1 MSYIEIELFD
11 PKFRSEYPRAK
22 ILVGNQRGYFV
33 HNQIPLYF
41 EIQQNN
47 RGSGTPFPSSLP
59 MREIFQASIF
69 LSHKHFPTFV
79 FPLHS
84 PAYIHIT
91 TESDFTPE
99 QLITKAKRII
109 DGDEKIPILYDPW
122 ETYDSAEAMRIIEQT
137 RGEREYIDLFHSSQI
152 PFPDLINLL
161 SKSFEFSEIEPNHA
175 SIASFYDVIAACPRH
190 IHISLYYLINAAR
203 LMRNFFVE
211 DAAINLNLASEAII
225 TDYMEIADIQ
235 NKKAAIA
242 RLLSEDLQLAEDK
255 VEWYVELYEARN
267 EFLAHIDNDM
277 FTPSQNISDPDKY
290 CYDHYEDIVDLII
303 GYIGLRKDLVNQK
316 RQI

>member
-1 MSYIEIELFD
+1 MSYIKIELFD

-22 ILVGNQRGYFV
+22 ILVGNQMGYFV

-41 EIQQNN
+41 EIQQNKQ
-47 RGSGTPFPSSLP
+47 GSETPFSSSLR
-59 MREIFQASIF
+59 MREIFQASIL

-79 FPLHS
+79 FPHHS
-84 PAYIHIT
+84 STYIHIT
-91 TESDFTPE
+91 IKSDFTPE
-99 QLITKAKRII
+99 QLITKAKKII

-122 ETYDSAEAMRIIEQT
+122 KTYDFAEAKRIIEQT
-137 RGEREYIDLFHSSQI
+137 RGKREYIDLFHSSQM

-161 SKSFEFSEIEPNHA
+161 SKSFDFSEIEPDHA
-175 SIASFYDVIAACPRH
+175 SIASFYNLIATCPRH

-203 LMRNFFVE
+203 LMCNFFVE

-225 TDYMEIADIQ
+225 TDYMKIADIQ
-235 NKKAAIA
+235 NKKAAIVK
-242 RLLSEDLQLAEDK
+242 LLSEDLQLTENK

-277 FTPSQNISDPDKY
+277 FTQSQNISDPDKY

-303 GYIGLRKDLVNQK
+303 GYVGFRKELAKRK